1 MAATG
6 AAPTSVGAAK
16 SIDGAGA
23 GAAAALAVASAGAAV
38 VATGATLVACGAWA
52 LAAAGVSPIAA
63 RAIAHPNSFII
74 TPIDSVAKKGPPMA
88 GRSEFGGL
96 IGGTFQSLKRRLRGK
111 RRKPISGREPTG
123 DLRDR

>member
-6 AAPTSVGAAK
+6 AAPTSVGAAVV
-16 SIDGAGA
+16 AA
-23 GAAAALAVASAGAAV
+23 GAAAVAGA
-38 VATGATLVACGAWA
+38 CA

-88 GRSEFGGL
+88 GGSEFGGL
-96 IGGTFQSLKRRLRGK
+96 IGGTFQSLKLRLRGK
-111 RRKPISGREPTG
+111 RAKPISGRHGQGEA
-123 DLRDR
+123 RDRRGNFGGIPSS